1 MKATSILALITA
13 AALGAG
19 CNDAAQPAG
28 NKTTP
33 ESSGNP
39 ATAPADYLKSAAD
52 SQKRAVKTIDK
63 TAINKAIETFYVQ
76 EGRFPKDLYELVE
89 KGFMKKI
96 PEPPFGMELRY
107 DTNSGIVTIKKKE

>member
-1 MKATSILALITA
+1 MKATSILALGA
-13 AALGAG
+13 AAGLLAA
-19 CNDAAQPAG
+19 CNDPTASPGDPA
-28 NKTTP
+28 KTGT
-33 ESSGNP
+33 SGNP

-63 TAINKAIETFYVQ
+63 AAINKALETFYVQ

-107 DTNSGIVTIKKKE
+107 DTNAGVVTIEKKE

>member
-1 MKATSILALITA
+1 MNANATLALITA
-13 AALGAG
+13 AALCAG
-19 CNDAAQPAG
+19 CDNASQSDP
-28 NKTTP
+28 KTKS

-63 TAINKAIETFYVQ
+63 AAINKALETFYVQ

-107 DTNSGIVTIKKKE
+107 DTNAGVVTIEKKE